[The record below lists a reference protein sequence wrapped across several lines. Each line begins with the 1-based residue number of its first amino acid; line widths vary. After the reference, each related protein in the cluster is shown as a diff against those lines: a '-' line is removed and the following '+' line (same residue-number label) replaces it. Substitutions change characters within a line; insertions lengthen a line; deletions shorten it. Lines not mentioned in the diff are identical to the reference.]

1 MNEAMFNAA
10 HRRVRALLD
19 EGSFMEIGGGGNSS
33 VEDAP
38 SDGVI
43 TGYGNIKGAPVYVY
57 CQDAD
62 SMNGTIGIMHATKLL
77 RVYELARK
85 TGCPIVGMIDS
96 AGMRLEDANRV
107 LNEFGKL
114 YRAVG
119 DASGVVPQIS
129 CIMGTCGGGM
139 TIIPAMSDFV
149 LMKNEGARLFVNSPD
164 SIEGN
169 TIGKNDSSSAEFA
182 SEAGFVDFIGSEE
195 EVIAKARELVSI
207 LPANYED
214 DATSSEVLE
223 DPNRSTPGLEA
234 FKNDPQR
241 LISEIAD
248 DHRYIERRPDYCRE
262 IVTAIAKLDG
272 MTVGFI
278 ANKDITDDAD
288 PTALFTPQGAYKAA
302 YFIRF
307 CDAFSIPVI
316 SLVNMPGFAR
326 TLEAEKK
333 IAKATARLIY
343 NYGAATTPK
352 ISLVTG
358 DAYGSAYLAMCSRPA
373 GVDFVYAWE
382 GSHIGMLAGVEAAK
396 MVSQTNAAINY
407 RVAARE
413 YDEKYN
419 NIVNAEAAGLV
430 DAVIPASETR
440 KYLIGALR
448 QMFSK
453 RDVLPPKKHGSL

>member
-1 MNEAMFNAA
+1 MNDGMFNAA

-19 EGSFMEIGGGGNSS
+19 EGSFMEIGGGAKSS

-57 CQDAD
+57 CQDSDA
-62 SMNGTIGIMHATKLL
+62 MNGTIGPMHAMKLM
-77 RVYELARK
+77 RVYELALK
-85 TGCPIVGMIDS
+85 TGSPIVGMIDC
-96 AGMRLEDANRV
+96 AGMRLDDANRV

-119 DASGVVPQIS
+119 DTSGVVPQIS

-139 TIIPAMSDFV
+139 SIIPAMSDFV
-149 LMKNEGARLFVNSPD
+149 LMKNEGARMFVNSPD
-164 SIEGN
+164 AIEGR
-169 TIGKNDSSSAEFA
+169 TASGLDSSSAEFGME
-182 SEAGFVDFIGSEE
+182 SGIVDFIGSEE
-195 EVIAKARELVSI
+195 EVIAMARELVSI

-214 DATSSEVLE
+214 DTSYAEATD
-223 DPNRSTPGLEA
+223 DPNRATPGLDQLKA
-234 FKNDPQR
+234 DPHA
-241 LISEIAD
+241 LIAQIVD
-248 DHRYIERRPDYCRE
+248 DHRYIERRPGYCGE
-262 IVTAIAKLDG
+262 IITAIARLDG
-272 MTVGFI
+272 TTVGFI
-278 ANKDITDDAD
+278 ANKDITDDND

-307 CDAFSIPVI
+307 CDAFSIPII

-326 TLEAEKK
+326 TLESERK
-333 IAKATARLIY
+333 IAKASGRLIY

-352 ISLVTG
+352 ISVVTG

-382 GSHIGMLAGVEAAK
+382 NAHIGMLAGVEAAK
-396 MVSQTNAAINY
+396 MVNQGHTGVNVSILAQ
-407 RVAARE
+407 E
-413 YDEKYN
+413 YDDKYN
-419 NIVNAEAAGLV
+419 SIESAEAAGLV

-448 QMFSK
+448 QLFSK

>member
-1 MNEAMFNAA
+1 MNEGMFNAA
-10 HRRVRALLD
+10 HRRVRMLLD
-19 EGSFMEIGGGGNSS
+19 EGSFMEIGGGAKSS

-43 TGYGNIKGAPVYVY
+43 TGYGNIEGAPVYVY

-62 SMNGTIGIMHATKLL
+62 AMNGTIGVMHAQKLL

-85 TGCPIVGMIDS
+85 TGSPIIGMIDC
-96 AGMRLEDANRV
+96 AGLRMQEANRV

-119 DASGVVPQIS
+119 DTSGVVPQIS
-129 CIMGTCGGGM
+129 CILGTCGGGM

-149 LMKNEGARLFVNSPD
+149 LMKNEGARMFVNSPD
-164 SIEGN
+164 AIEGN
-169 TIGKNDSSSAEFA
+169 SKGIEGSGSAVFA
-182 SEAGFVDFIGSEE
+182 SETGIVDYIGTEE
-195 EVIAKARELVSI
+195 EVIAKARELVAL
-207 LPANYED
+207 LPSNYED
-214 DATSSEVLE
+214 DATSAETAD
-223 DPNRSTPGLEA
+223 DPNRSVPGLES
-234 FKNDPQR
+234 FKDDPHR
-241 LISEIAD
+241 LIYEIAD
-248 DHRYIERRPDYCRE
+248 NHRFVERRPEYCRE
-262 IVTAIAKLDG
+262 IVTAVAKLDG
-272 MTVGFI
+272 VTVGFV
-278 ANKDITDDAD
+278 ANKDITDDGD

-326 TLEAEKK
+326 TLESEKK
-333 IAKATARLIY
+333 IAKATGRLIY

-382 GSHIGMLAGVEAAK
+382 GAHIGMVAGIEAAK
-396 MVSQTNAAINY
+396 MISQGRSAINF

-413 YDEKYN
+413 YDENYN
-419 NIVNAEAAGLV
+419 NIESAEAAGLV

-448 QMFSK
+448 QMISK